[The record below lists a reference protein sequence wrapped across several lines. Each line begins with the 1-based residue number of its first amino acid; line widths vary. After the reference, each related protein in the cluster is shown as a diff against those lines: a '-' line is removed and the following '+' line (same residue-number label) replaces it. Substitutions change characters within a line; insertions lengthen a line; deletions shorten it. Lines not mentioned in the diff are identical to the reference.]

1 MSKTARLGAFIFV
14 ALAIFA
20 VVIFLIGEKQFLF
33 SRTYLLKATFDNVAG
48 LDAGAP
54 VRAGGV
60 RIGTVEKIQLPSR
73 PGEKILIEM
82 QLTESTQSVLRKD
95 SVAAIETEGLLG
107 SKYLEI
113 TFGSAQGEPLRNG
126 DMVATRPPLDY
137 ADIARKASATI
148 DTAKA
153 AIESAKE
160 AIDSSHTAISNL
172 NTATDDVKS
181 ITGKI
186 DRGEGTIGA
195 FVNDKAMFENI
206 NATTASLREMVGEA
220 KTGVVSFQ
228 ENMEALKH
236 NFFFRGFFKDRGYFA
251 SADLT
256 KYAVDRLPS
265 EAPLKKYILAGK
277 DLFDGPET
285 AKLDKEK
292 LLDEVGKFLAYT
304 GPKGTSEENLTLSQ
318 ARAAVVRQ
326 YLVEKFNV
334 DDTRIR
340 TLGQGEEKDANAK
353 SEGHVEIYIYG
364 GEPSRVVEAKTE
376 GQK

>member
-1 MSKTARLGAFIFV
+1 
-14 ALAIFA
+14 
-20 VVIFLIGEKQFLF
+20 
-33 SRTYLLKATFDNVAG
+33 
-48 LDAGAP
+48 
-54 VRAGGV
+54 
-60 RIGTVEKIQLPSR
+60 
-73 PGEKILIEM
+73 
-82 QLTESTQSVLRKD
+82 
-95 SVAAIETEGLLG
+95 
-107 SKYLEI
+107 
-113 TFGSAQGEPLRNG
+113 
-126 DMVATRPPLDY
+126 MVATRPPLDY

-292 LLDEVGKFLAYT
+292 LLDEVGKFLESNPHKAVIIVAYT